1 MTAADLSSL
10 ADDLEKRCENVDQL
24 DFLVGFL
31 AWLSDKADDA
41 RSYQLLVNDF
51 SVLADHCYE
60 IADKLSCVL
69 ARINWPDPNG
79 QADDAE
85 EVAEAITNLHAI
97 LGAKYCKAVG
107 RA

>member
-1 MTAADLSSL
+1 MTPADLSSL

-31 AWLSDKADDA
+31 AWLCDQSVVQCKQDL
-41 RSYQLLVNDF
+41 YPNDF
-51 SVLADHCYE
+51 AVLADHCLE
-60 IADKLSCVL
+60 MADKFAASGLDTETVDGIEDSAL
-69 ARINWPDPNG
+69 AD
-79 QADDAE
+79 
-85 EVAEAITNLHAI
+85 LHAI

>member
-60 IADKLSCVL
+60 IAGKLSCGIL
-69 ARINWPDPNG
+69 ASQDPNG

>member
-10 ADDLEKRCENVDQL
+10 ADDLEKRCENDDQL

-60 IADKLSCVL
+60 IADKLSCGIL
-69 ARINWPDPNG
+69 ASQDPNG